1 MAHTYAFVQ
10 QLCLIGEQWETVGVE
25 EGTTDFFPTRAEA
38 QADLDDM
45 FAGMKEQG
53 MDFRKGDWRIRR
65 VKQ

>member
-1 MAHTYAFVQ
+1 
-10 QLCLIGEQWETVGVE
+10 VGVE